1 MTSRHRAGYP
11 PAVTTT
17 LPPLPPDVA
26 DLLRAVDAPPR
37 LVAHLALVHQVAE
50 EIADF
55 CAREG
60 LVFDGG
66 AVRYGAATH
75 DIGKTVHPEE
85 LSAPGS
91 RHEAAGHALLL
102 SRGVPEHLAR
112 FARSHASWGEP
123 GVTVEEL
130 LVSLADKAWKNKRV
144 QDLEDRVVDRLAAA
158 GGRERW
164 EAFLALDD
172 LLTRIGEDAPRRLAV
187 QAAHPVRTG

>member
-1 MTSRHRAGYP
+1 M
-11 PAVTTT
+11 TTT

-26 DLLRAVDAPPR
+26 GLLRAVDAPPR

-102 SRGVPEHLAR
+102 SHGVPEHLAR

-144 QDLEDRVVDRLAAA
+144 QDLEDHVVDRLAAA

-164 EAFLALDD
+164 EAFLALDG

>member
-1 MTSRHRAGYP
+1 MTAT
-11 PAVTTT
+11 A

-26 DLLRAVDAPPR
+26 DLLRALDAPPR

-50 EIADF
+50 EITGF

-60 LVFDGG
+60 LVFDRE
-66 AVRYGAATH
+66 AVLYGAATH

-91 RHEAAGHALLL
+91 RHEPAGHALLL
-102 SRGVPEHLAR
+102 AHGVPEHLAR
-112 FARSHASWGEP
+112 FARTHASWDGP
-123 GVTVEEL
+123 GVTVESL
-130 LVSLADKAWKNKRV
+130 LVSLADKAWKDKRV
-144 QDLEDRVVDRLAAA
+144 RDLEDLVVERLAAA

-164 EAFLALDD
+164 EVFLALDD
-172 LLTRIGEDAPRRLAV
+172 LLTRIGEEAPRRLAV

>member
-1 MTSRHRAGYP
+1 M
-11 PAVTTT
+11 TTT
-17 LPPLPPDVA
+17 LPPLPAGAA
-26 DLLRAVDAPPR
+26 DLLRDLDAPPR
-37 LVAHLALVHQVAE
+37 LVAHLALVHEVAE

-55 CAREG
+55 CAGEG
-60 LVFDGG
+60 LEFDRE

-85 LSAPGS
+85 LSGPGS
-91 RHEAAGHALLL
+91 AHEAAGHALLL
-102 SRGVPEHLAR
+102 ARGVPERLAR
-112 FARSHASWGEP
+112 FARSHASWGGP

-158 GGRERW
+158 TGRERW
-164 EAFLALDD
+164 EALLALDD

-187 QAAHPVRTG
+187 QAAHPVRARETHATGRAGRC

>member
-1 MTSRHRAGYP
+1 M
-11 PAVTTT
+11 TTT
-17 LPPLPPDVA
+17 ALPPLPADVA
-26 DLLRAVDAPPR
+26 ALLHALDAPPR
-37 LVAHLALVHQVAE
+37 LVAHLALVHEVAG
-50 EIADF
+50 EIAGF

-60 LVFDGG
+60 LAFDRE
-66 AVRYGAATH
+66 AVLYGAATH

-91 RHEAAGHALLL
+91 LHEPAGQALLL
-102 SRGVPEHLAR
+102 AHGVPERLAG
-112 FARSHASWGEP
+112 FARSHASWGGP
-123 GVTVEEL
+123 GVTVESL

-144 QDLEDRVVDRLAAA
+144 QDLEDLVVDRLAAA

-172 LLTRIGEDAPRRLAV
+172 LLTRIGEDAPRRLAL